1 MNAIK
6 TWEQIVLNYRKQHL
20 NNGNYW
26 AGEHARWYHAW
37 VQRNADAA
45 KIYPLFRHLV
55 SGRVL
60 EVGAGTGL
68 FTAFLALDAL
78 HVDVLEP
85 SVDMLSYIKADLDT
99 QNLTLLPFR
108 IEDYLPCICPNDFT
122 LAAHSLFNVL
132 EIQAVL
138 ESLLVNCKNLVVL
151 IGTGEAHSFHQMVR
165 DHFGIQKKNAGP
177 PSCKH
182 LSAVLDDL
190 GLKYHLQQ
198 VCTPVS
204 YFYAQKEKLLQE
216 LAGSCGL
223 NPSGLT
229 ELGDFVQPYIQ
240 QNKDEFWYDGQRK
253 QAVFTLKGNL

>member
-1 MNAIK
+1 MNAIE
-6 TWEQIVLNYRKQHL
+6 TWEQVVLNYREQRL
-20 NNGNYW
+20 NSASYW
-26 AGEHARWYHAW
+26 AGEHARWYHTW
-37 VQRNADAA
+37 VNRNDDAA
-45 KIYPLFRHLV
+45 KIYPIFRHLV

-85 SVDMLSYIKADLDT
+85 SLDMLSYIKADLDT

-108 IEDYLPCICPNDFT
+108 IEDYLPCLCANDFT

-132 EIQAVL
+132 EIQSVL
-138 ESLLVNCKNLVVL
+138 ESLLANCKNLVVL

-165 DHFGIQKKNAGP
+165 DHFGIQKKGAAP
-177 PSCKH
+177 PSYKH
-182 LSAVLDDL
+182 LSAVLDFL
-190 GLKYHLQQ
+190 GLEYHLQQ

-216 LAGSCGL
+216 LSGSCGL
-223 NPSGLT
+223 DQSDLA
-229 ELGDFVQPYIQ
+229 ELGEFVKPYTH
-240 QNKDEFWYDGQRK
+240 QNRDEFWYEGQRK